1 MDRAK
6 LIDEYGE
13 LCRQLDEIK
22 PVILRHKEL
31 GSMLQSWY
39 VDAPADQPATAQGRL
54 YTLQISPRDNQTTI
68 TDIRKVYRV
77 LGVSRFLELCSI
89 TLKAVKENVTPK
101 VYEGLIET
109 HRTGFRTLKT
119 VLRAPAKQGTEAA

>member
-13 LCRQLDEIK
+13 LCRQLDAIK
-22 PVILRHKEL
+22 PAVMRHKEL

-39 VDAPADQPATAQGRL
+39 VDTPADEPVTAQGRL
-54 YTLQISPRDNQTTI
+54 YTLQISPRDHQTTI
-68 TDIRKVYRV
+68 KDIRRVYRV
-77 LGVSRFLELCSI
+77 LGVAKFLELCSI
-89 TLKAVKENVTPK
+89 TLKAVKESVDAK
-101 VYEGLIET
+101 VYEGLVET

-119 VLRAPAKQGTEAA
+119 VLRAPAKQELEVA